1 MVVQRKG
8 HGENILRNM
17 HSKIY
22 VFMCRMIMISIIIF
36 MGGVCKAQR
45 TYQKNKSVSQKD
57 IHFTVRINLKFPD
70 DSSSILETIDIDSV
84 YYDQAILKLPDNY
97 SETGIPVRL
106 VYVAHGA
113 GGGVTYSSWF
123 LNQFSLKDSLL
134 ANGYACFDVNGG
146 PSVENMG
153 GSWSVQSAYKAYEYI
168 RQHYNVYDKI
178 FVGGF
183 SMGGCSSTN
192 FVYKHSNVVLA
203 HAMYSPVLDLYGQA
217 WKNPWL
223 KTTKQAIAI
232 AYNFLDKTGKT
243 WQADKL
249 VGWNPL
255 FINNYSNCK
264 DTFKVYPVPVKIW
277 HGLDDSVVKFEASRR
292 FQKYIQNAGGYC
304 ELREMDSNDHGLS
317 GGNAFMNRELL
328 LFFKRFDK

>member
-1 MVVQRKG
+1 
-8 HGENILRNM
+8 
-17 HSKIY
+17 
-22 VFMCRMIMISIIIF
+22 MIMITIIILISE
-36 MGGVCKAQR
+36 VCKAQG
-45 TYQKNKSVSQKD
+45 TDQKNKFVSQNA

-70 DSSSILETIDIDSV
+70 NSSSLLEAIDNDSV
-84 YYDQAILKLPDNY
+84 YYDQAILKLPKNY
-97 SETGIPVRL
+97 SENGTPIRL

-113 GGGVTYSSWF
+113 GGGVTDSSWF
-123 LNQFSLKDSLL
+123 LNQFSLKDSLIE
-134 ANGYACFDVNGG
+134 NGYAYFDVNGG

-153 GSWSVQSAYKAYEYI
+153 GSWVVQSAYKAYEYI

-217 WKNPWL
+217 WENPWF
-223 KTTKQAIAI
+223 KTTRRSIAI
-232 AYNFLDKTGKT
+232 AYNFLDKTGET
-243 WQADKL
+243 WEADKL

-255 FINNYSNCK
+255 FINNYNNCK
-264 DTFKVYPVPVKIW
+264 DTFKVYPIPVKIW
-277 HGLDDSVVKFEASRR
+277 HGLYDSVVKFEGSKR
-292 FQKYIQNAGGYC
+292 FHNYIQNAGGYS
-304 ELREMDSNDHGLS
+304 ELREIDSNDHGLS